1 MPITK
6 KMSNDNSRHVI
17 LALALAAYAVAGM
30 FMFHAIEV
38 PFERQVRQKSPCQWI
53 LAKLWKENVYMPMEL
68 KI

>member
-38 PFERQVRQKSPCQWI
+38 PFERQVRQKSPCQ
-53 LAKLWKENVYMPMEL
+53 
-68 KI
+68 